1 MKTPLKTLTT
11 WLGVLVLAA
20 VGTSALAQFTRLSLM
35 DGTFVIRNE
44 ATQVD
49 ILHFEADNDVWLLD
63 GQANIGDKL
72 MKLNRWCGTGAILD
86 VSAPGSSWYLASP
99 VTGAIAYVETVLGGA
114 ITSKDSIL
122 SVATGTPAAGS
133 VIGYLTISNSS
144 SAAGVIDLLDFA
156 DDAGGTIGRST
167 LITIGTDGLSQ
178 TSARLEIT
186 ICIDVE

>member
-1 MKTPLKTLTT
+1 MKTPFKTLTT

-20 VGTSALAQFTRLSLM
+20 VGTSALAQFTRQSLM

-63 GQANIGDKL
+63 GQANAGGKL
-72 MKLNRWCGTGAILD
+72 MKLNRWCGTGALLD
-86 VSAPGSSWYLASP
+86 VSAIGGSWYLASP
-99 VTGAIAYVETVLGGA
+99 VTGTIAYVETVLGGA
-114 ITSKDSIL
+114 ISSADAEV
-122 SVATGTPAAGS
+122 SVAVGGALLSTFTIANSGAAAG
-133 VIGYLTISNSS
+133 T
-144 SAAGVIDLLDFA
+144 IDLAAYGSGD
-156 DDAGGTIGRST
+156 GGTVNRST
-167 LITIGTDGLSQ
+167 LITIGSDGKSS